1 MTKDLNQ
8 SDPSADGEGINANEI
23 SLSGICDDGGVFK
36 ESETNKSGP
45 SVDGVGIIQIK
56 QTDGEVMIASEIN
69 QSVLCEDSE
78 AIIANVINHMDTCL
92 DVEVIIALKMKQS
105 GFNNDWIGGGLL
117 KSNEI
122 KLSASCDNDAINGNK
137 VNVLSKMDSIFDKI
151 QVFFRYL

>member
-23 SLSGICDDGGVFK
+23 SLSGICDDCGVFK

-45 SVDGVGIIQIK
+45 CVDGVGIIQIN

-92 DVEVIIALKMKQS
+92 DVEVIIANKMKQS
-105 GFNNDWIGGGLL
+105 GFNNEGGLL
-117 KSNEI
+117 KSKEI
-122 KLSASCDNDAINGNK
+122 KMSSSYNDAINGNK
-137 VNVLSKMDSIFDKI
+137 VNVLSKMNSISDKI
-151 QVFFRYL
+151 KVFIRYL

>member
-23 SLSGICDDGGVFK
+23 SLSGICDDCGVFK

-45 SVDGVGIIQIK
+45 CVDGEGIIQFN

-92 DVEVIIALKMKQS
+92 DVEVIIANKMKQS
-105 GFNNDWIGGGLL
+105 GSNNEGGLS
-117 KSNEI
+117 KKI
-122 KLSASCDNDAINGNK
+122 KLSASCNNDAINGNK
-137 VNVLSKMDSIFDKI
+137 VNVLSKIDSISDKI
-151 QVFFRYL
+151 KVFFR